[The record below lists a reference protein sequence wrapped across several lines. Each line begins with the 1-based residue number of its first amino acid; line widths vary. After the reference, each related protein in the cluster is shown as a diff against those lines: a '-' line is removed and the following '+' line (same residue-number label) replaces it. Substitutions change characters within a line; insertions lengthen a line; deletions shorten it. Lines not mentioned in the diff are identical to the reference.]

1 MGDKV
6 RTEEQLL
13 ADWRAF
19 QRLLAMTA
27 PDHPSRP
34 YLSEVVQHTERRYWR
49 QVHLRRLTDSG
60 DVPAASSQADD
71 PLWTTAG
78 W

>member
-1 MGDKV
+1 MGDRV

-19 QRLLAMTA
+19 LRLLVRTT

-34 YLSEVVQHTERRYWR
+34 FLVEAVRRTEDRYWR
-49 QVHLRRLTDSG
+49 RGRLRRL
-60 DVPAASSQADD
+60 
-71 PLWTTAG
+71 AG
-78 W
+78 